1 MQEKCKDLL
10 QKGSFLPN
18 LDGPAR
24 SPIFSAISSRLVVN
38 VDKSALSPES
48 LLLVTLY
55 TVEMLSGQL
64 TIVGCCL
71 MSLYYKENKKKV
83 FNFLCICFLGVFST
97 MMQLL
102 LLTIICLMLRKIGP
116 YFKNLNIYW
125 IIRIIS
131 TMSLTGNEK
140 GLERFA
146 FIHFAKGIKI
156 EMNKKL

>member
-1 MQEKCKDLL
+1 MQKKYKDLS

-18 LDGPAR
+18 LDGPAQ
-24 SPIFSAISSRLVVN
+24 SPTFSAISSRLVVN
-38 VDKSALSPES
+38 IDKLALSPES

-64 TIVGCCL
+64 TTIGFCL
-71 MSLYYKENKKKV
+71 MSLYYKDNKKKV
-83 FNFLCICFLGVFST
+83 SIFFVSSSWT

-102 LLTIICLMLRKIGP
+102 LLTIICLIFRKIGP
-116 YFKNLNIYW
+116 YFENFNIYW
-125 IIRIIS
+125 ITRMIS
-131 TMSLTGNEK
+131 IKSLTGNEK

-156 EMNKKL
+156 EMNK